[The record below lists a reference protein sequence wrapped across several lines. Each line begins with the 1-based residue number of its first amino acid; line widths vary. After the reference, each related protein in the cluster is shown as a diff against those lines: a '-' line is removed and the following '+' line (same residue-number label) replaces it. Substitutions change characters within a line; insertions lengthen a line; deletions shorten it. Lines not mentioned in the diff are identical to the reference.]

1 MQYRNTIIKNV
12 GNELKKRF
20 SDFVQGG
27 EFTGLRRYA
36 SFKCSPV
43 RHWVKALDQTTKA
56 DLRTAAWCLQLP
68 PLSFDVMFQQFLFN
82 LRYLCPFFSGQSCWW
97 SNIAP
102 FVGSK
107 VRCAL
112 LTLCISSRMRATIAS
127 RRLCLSSQSLAGY
140 ENLML

>member
-27 EFTGLRRYA
+27 EFTELRRYA

-82 LRYLCPFFSGQSCWW
+82 LRYLCPFFSSQSCWW

-102 FVGSK
+102 LCRVKTSLRFADS
-107 VRCAL
+107 RCFL
-112 LTLCISSRMRATIAS
+112 PYTRHKRLTAAVSV
-127 RRLCLSSQSLAGY
+127 QSLAGCQKWTP
-140 ENLML
+140 

>member
-20 SDFVQGG
+20 SDFVQGVN
-27 EFTGLRRYA
+27 FTGLRRYA

-43 RHWVKALDQTTKA
+43 RHWVKALDQNTKA

-82 LRYLCPFFSGQSCWW
+82 LRYLCPFFSSQSC
-97 SNIAP
+97 
-102 FVGSK
+102 
-107 VRCAL
+107 
-112 LTLCISSRMRATIAS
+112 
-127 RRLCLSSQSLAGY
+127 
-140 ENLML
+140 